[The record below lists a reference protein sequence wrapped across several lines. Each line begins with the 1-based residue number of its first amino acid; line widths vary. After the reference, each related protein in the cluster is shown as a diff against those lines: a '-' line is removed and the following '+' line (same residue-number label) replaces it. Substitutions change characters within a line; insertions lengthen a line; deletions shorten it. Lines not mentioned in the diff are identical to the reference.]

1 MDNLENIKSTKEI
14 NKPDGESNITKEE
27 IYDIIKTYEEE
38 TTMSIISE
46 IVEDIN
52 LYGHYGENEGSK
64 VCDEHT
70 GLTNE
75 ENLLNKIEKLLN
87 NIAKLY
93 HLKINQGAILNIA
106 IPLLKFI
113 IDNKIL
119 LMFSDEKWTIVG
131 HSIGS
136 KFTLA
141 QVNIRRKTE
150 GLEIVMTKVGRKSAE
165 TSVLALIGD
174 YLKGKS
180 YDPRLRRTVDYSIKF
195 TKEGL
200 LDTKKYQYGLFVS
213 KNWPTSEEPL
223 VSSKTKYELDK
234 YQIYE
239 TITQNGKVLAPMW
252 RIQEY
257 VNPMNRIIDEVPGLT
272 DIEHID
278 ESNVKRHKIPDFN
291 NDSIKSVFREVW
303 ESADRARYVSSQRTR
318 KRTNETTNQVN
329 K

>member
-1 MDNLENIKSTKEI
+1 MDNLENIKSTKEF
-14 NKPDGESNITKEE
+14 NNPDSESNITKEE
-27 IYDIIKTYEEE
+27 INDTIKTYEEE
-38 TTMSIISE
+38 TTICIISE
-46 IVEDIN
+46 ILEDIN

-64 VCDEHT
+64 VCDKHT

-75 ENLLNKIEKLLN
+75 ENTLNKIEKLLN

-93 HLKINQGAILNIA
+93 HLEINQGAILNIA

-119 LMFSDEKWTIVG
+119 LMFSDEKWKIVG

-165 TSVLALIGD
+165 TSVLAVLNGD

-195 TKEGL
+195 TKDGL

-223 VSSKTKYELDK
+223 VSSKTKYESDK

-252 RIQEY
+252 RVQEY
-257 VNPMNRIIDEVPGLT
+257 VNPMNRIIDEVPGLI
-272 DIEHID
+272 DIEHVD
-278 ESNVKRHKIPDFN
+278 YLGAKRHKVPDFN
-291 NDSIKSVFREVW
+291 NDSIKSVFREIW

-318 KRTNETTNQVN
+318 KRTNENN
-329 K
+329 N